1 MTSTSSQVGAN
12 IPLIYHFAMLQDK
25 SRMES
30 FKEAIELVVPIGSR
44 VLELGGGTGA
54 LSYFAAQRAAKVY
67 CVERLRENVL
77 VARSLLAKNRNG
89 ERVEVICADALH
101 YLPPEPVDVVI
112 CEMLHVGMIR
122 EQQIEVIES
131 FKKRYRA
138 TFGGPLPRFI
148 PEAFLQGIQPIN
160 YNFNFF
166 GYNAAVPL
174 FQSPG
179 VVDAAC
185 TELGD
190 PALYQVAEYRHEVS
204 RRISWKGSLPIN
216 SSGECNAMRIIL
228 KNLVAISPDQNISVS
243 WHNQYLIVPLP
254 NSVFVQ
260 EGSSLEVSI
269 NYSSGCEVEELQN
282 SIVVSHNQRPRLS
295 DQIER
300 TSYEPA
306 ELVDQGLSD
315 EFPEKSIEEISDNRH
330 KF

>member
-1 MTSTSSQVGAN
+1 
-12 IPLIYHFAMLQDK
+12 
-25 SRMES
+25 
-30 FKEAIELVVPIGSR
+30 
-44 VLELGGGTGA
+44 
-54 LSYFAAQRAAKVY
+54 
-67 CVERLRENVL
+67 
-77 VARSLLAKNRNG
+77 
-89 ERVEVICADALH
+89 
-101 YLPPEPVDVVI
+101 
-112 CEMLHVGMIR
+112 
-122 EQQIEVIES
+122 
-131 FKKRYRA
+131 
-138 TFGGPLPRFI
+138 
-148 PEAFLQGIQPIN
+148 
-160 YNFNFF
+160 
-166 GYNAAVPL
+166 
-174 FQSPG
+174 
-179 VVDAAC
+179 
-185 TELGD
+185 
-190 PALYQVAEYRHEVS
+190 VS

>member
-1 MTSTSSQVGAN
+1 
-12 IPLIYHFAMLQDK
+12 
-25 SRMES
+25 MES
-30 FKEAIELVVPIGSR
+30 FKEAIELAVPIGSR

-54 LSYFAAQRAAKVY
+54 LSFFAAQRAAKVY
-67 CVERLRENVL
+67 CVERLRENAL

-112 CEMLHVGMIR
+112 CEMLHVGMVR

-131 FKKRYRA
+131 FKKRYLA

-148 PEAFLQGIQPIN
+148 PEAFIQGIQPIN

-166 GYNAAVPL
+166 GYVAPVPL

-179 VVDAAC
+179 NADPAC
-185 TELGD
+185 KELGD
-190 PALYQVAEYRHEVS
+190 PAVYQLAEYRYDVS

-228 KNLVAISPDQNISVS
+228 KNLVAIRLDQNSPVA
-243 WHNQYLIVPLP
+243 WHNQYLVVPLP
-254 NSVFVQ
+254 SSIPVQ

-282 SIVVSHNQRPRLS
+282 SVVVSRTILPRLS
-295 DQIER
+295 EQIER
-300 TSYEPA
+300 IIYEPT
-306 ELVDQGLSD
+306 Q
-315 EFPEKSIEEISDNRH
+315 PEESTSNYDSVEQEISKRTHALDDSLE
-330 KF
+330 